1 MDAMSI
7 GALAKV
13 TGVKV
18 PTIRFY
24 EQIGLLPAPLRTPS
38 NRRSY
43 GQPHQQRLRFIRHA
57 RDLGFAVDD
66 IRELLAMSAA
76 PQASCE
82 RADSIAQRHL
92 GEVERRIAQL
102 RSLRSELKRM
112 IGECRHGRIAEC
124 RVIESLADHGS
135 CLNDDH
141 GARM

>member
-1 MDAMSI
+1 MEMIPI
-7 GALAKV
+7 GALSQV

-24 EQIGLLPAPLRTPS
+24 EEIGLLPAPVRTHS

-43 GQPHQQRLRFIRHA
+43 GPPHLQRLRFIRHA

-66 IRELLAMSAA
+66 IRELLAMAA
-76 PQASCE
+76 EPQASCD

-102 RSLRSELKRM
+102 ESLRTELQRM
-112 IGECRHGRIAEC
+112 IGECRHGRVADC
-124 RVIESLADHGS
+124 RVIESLADHGH
-135 CLNDDH
+135 CLHDH
-141 GARM
+141 RAA